1 MATIATLLSNNATN
15 ITSQTTAGS
24 ITPTIDGGERAA
36 LINELLARGV
46 KSVAD
51 TTALSAV
58 SGADFRNVAVTA
70 TGMFEWL
77 TSGTPNGTTIFA
89 ASGGGV
95 WNLVFN
101 AGVATPQLATPEL
114 TLTVISDT
122 QINATWLAVTDAAN
136 YQLYRATASD
146 FTGETLVYDGALLLF
161 NSTGLSAA
169 TPYYFR
175 LKARGYERMN
185 SAYATDSATTD
196 AAAATP
202 LTAGSIAQFLFDEGS
217 GQKIFNKR
225 GATTENHNLIHPSE
239 QQWTGESNLLPS
251 SIYNRVVTTGTNNYR
266 ANAAGVVQMRR
277 IVTVAGTGDVPG
289 FGALAGERIQGQT
302 FPAGTYKLS
311 LEVISNTGSAQAM
324 RMQIAGGAYSSD
336 LTVGT
341 THSRVSATLTHPG
354 GSPLIYFAVN
364 DSAGNALDISFDK
377 IYFGDPA
384 FDYVEPD
391 FDLQMGLLGT
401 SAADDFSWV
410 AGKGVSAATDAQWAY
425 AMRAVPETFTNIS
438 VHTVQKATAHTTRQ
452 NISFSSKYGDGGF
465 EIGSGVGGSVDSGI
479 LPHFKFRN
487 QQAAVKVS
495 KFADG
500 LYHHYCGT
508 YDGTNLKYYV
518 DGILLATFPATLTS
532 VAINRMLANGSFTVG
547 GLGGTQEINYAEVFN
562 VAHTQA
568 EVLQQKAWLD
578 EQMALR
584 GITIADLPNV
594 LAVEGDSISVDVN
607 NYARKGLVSMT
618 TSLYGEMF
626 AAVGSQITTLNSR
639 KATVKAWLNQ
649 FPTKNRIM
657 SLLIGANDLTN
668 PGMDV
673 PAWIASVKAYCLE
686 MKTDVPGLKIVLMT
700 PLPNTTGSELT
711 NRAIAIPLITA
722 DTSYYDELVRFD
734 LVSGMGADADAS
746 NTTNYP
752 DGVHP
757 SNTGHNL
764 LYPSFVTGLT
774 NQMV

>member
-1 MATIATLLSNNATN
+1 MRLSRT
-15 ITSQTTAGS
+15 GV
-24 ITPTIDGGERAA
+24 
-36 LINELLARGV
+36 LA
-46 KSVAD
+46 SS
-51 TTALSAV
+51 SA
-58 SGADFRNVAVTA
+58 
-70 TGMFEWL
+70 
-77 TSGTPNGTTIFA
+77 
-89 ASGGGV
+89 
-95 WNLVFN
+95 
-101 AGVATPQLATPEL
+101 
-114 TLTVISDT
+114 
-122 QINATWLAVTDAAN
+122 
-136 YQLYRATASD
+136 
-146 FTGETLVYDGALLLF
+146 
-161 NSTGLSAA
+161 SAA
-169 TPYYFR
+169 
-175 LKARGYERMN
+175 AV
-185 SAYATDSATTD
+185 
-196 AAAATP
+196 P

-239 QQWTGESNLLPS
+239 QQWTGEGNLLPS
-251 SIYNRVVTTGTNNYR
+251 SIYNRSEVTGTNNYR
-266 ANAAGVVQMRR
+266 ANAAGVTQMRR
-277 IVTVAGTGDVPG
+277 VITATGNTVNGGTG
-289 FGALAGERIQGQT
+289 AYAGERIQGQT
-302 FPAGTYKLS
+302 FPAGTYKVS
-311 LEVISNTGSAQAM
+311 LEVISNTGSAQNM
-324 RMQIAGGAYSSD
+324 RMLVAGGTISGD
-336 LTVGT
+336 LVVGT
-341 THSRVSATLTHPG
+341 THSRVSYTITHPG
-354 GSPLIYFAVN
+354 GSPLLYYCIN
-364 DSAGNALDISFDK
+364 GSAGDAMDISIDK
-377 IYFGDPA
+377 LYIGDPA

-391 FDLQMGLLGT
+391 FDLQIGLLGT
-401 SAADDFSWV
+401 SQADDLSWV
-410 AGKGVSAATDAQWAY
+410 AGKGVAAATDAQWAY
-425 AMRAVPETFTNIS
+425 AMKAVPETLTTIS

-452 NISFSSKYGDGGF
+452 NIVLSTKYADGGF
-465 EIGSGVGGSVDSGI
+465 EIGSGVGGSVDSVI
-479 LPHFKFRN
+479 LPRFKFRN
-487 QQAAVKVS
+487 QQAQVKVS
-495 KFADG
+495 KFADD
-500 LYHHYCGT
+500 LYHYYCGT

-532 VAINRMLANGSFTVG
+532 FSLNRLLLNDSYAVAN
-547 GLGGTQEINYAEVFN
+547 LGGTQEINYAEVFN

-607 NYARKGLVSMT
+607 NYVRKGLVSMT

-626 AAVGSQITTLNSR
+626 ATVGAQITTLNSR

-686 MKTDVPGLKIVLMT
+686 MKTDVTGLKIVLMM